1 MVRRAR
7 AYIDSGLYHVIL
19 KGSGGQIIFEDDGD
33 RRAFISCLDSYR
45 RKFGVRI
52 LAWCLMSNH
61 VHLVLTD
68 DESRLSE
75 FMHSVATAYACR
87 FNRRHLRRGALFDG
101 RFHSVGIDSDAQL
114 LRAVRYVHDNP
125 FKSGICLPSA
135 YQWSSYREYLS
146 AGSAMVDTALVL
158 DIIGGPEHFEEF
170 SLADKYAGYVPVM
183 RARLGDAEA
192 LELAAELLGPERLR
206 SLRSEPSVCRAQ
218 GIQVLR
224 DAGLTMK
231 QIQRC
236 TGIGRGIISRTTHGP
251 KA

>member
-1 MVRRAR
+1 MARRSR
-7 AYIDSGLYHVIL
+7 VYIDSGLYHVVL
-19 KGSGGQIIFEDDGD
+19 KGSGGQIIFEDDED
-33 RRAFISCLDSYR
+33 RCAFISCLDAYR
-45 RKFGVRI
+45 REFEVRI

-61 VHLVLTD
+61 VHLVLAD
-68 DESRLSE
+68 DDSRLSK

-87 FNRRHLRRGALFDG
+87 FNRRHLRTGALFDG

-125 FKSGICLPSA
+125 IKSGICLPSA

-146 AGSAMVDTALVL
+146 ADPAMVDTAPVL
-158 DIIGGPEHFEEF
+158 DIIGGLEHFEEF
-170 SLADKYAGYVPVM
+170 GLAEKYAGYVPVM
-183 RARLGDAEA
+183 RARLGDVEA
-192 LELAAELLGPERLR
+192 LQLAAELLGPERLR
-206 SLRSEPSVCRAQ
+206 SLRSEPSVLRAQ

-251 KA
+251 KV

>member
-1 MVRRAR
+1 
-7 AYIDSGLYHVIL
+7 
-19 KGSGGQIIFEDDGD
+19 
-33 RRAFISCLDSYR
+33 
-45 RKFGVRI
+45 
-52 LAWCLMSNH
+52 MSNH

-170 SLADKYAGYVPVM
+170 SLAEKM
-183 RARLGDAEA
+183 
-192 LELAAELLGPERLR
+192 LATCPLCGRGLATPKLS
-206 SLRSEPSVCRAQ
+206 SLQRNCLDPSVFVR
-218 GIQVLR
+218 
-224 DAGLTMK
+224 
-231 QIQRC
+231 
-236 TGIGRGIISRTTHGP
+236 
-251 KA
+251 